1 MTRPSLIRPYDRDVA
16 FITRPELKGTFGM
29 VSSTHWLA
37 TQCGMAVLE
46 QGGNAFDA
54 AVAAGFVLQVVEP
67 HLNGLGGEVPILLW
81 DASRGRVEVIC
92 GQGPVPKAA
101 TIELIRSLGLDDIP
115 GTGLLA
121 ACVPGAFGGW
131 MALLRDHGTWRL
143 SDVMRFAIDYAE
155 AGYPVVTRI
164 ADVVAMVEGLFRE
177 HWPTS
182 AAIYLGEGRP
192 TTGSLFR
199 NPDLAATYR
208 RLVREG
214 ESANGGRESQI
225 DAALSAFYSGFI
237 AEAVERHCRTELMD
251 SSGTA
256 HRGLLA
262 GADLAEFKARHE
274 EPVTTDFEGWTIAKC
289 GPWSQGPV
297 FLQQL
302 RLLDG
307 LGLRAAGFL
316 SADHIHLVAECAKL
330 AFADREAWYAD
341 PDFAAVPLDD
351 LLARDYSASRRALVG
366 GSASLDL
373 RPGGPAGRH
382 PRLPRRS
389 GQAVAEGHW
398 TGTGAQ
404 AVGEVRGDTVHVAAA
419 DRHGNMVA
427 CTPSGG
433 WLQSSPVIAGLGF
446 CLGTRAQMLNL
457 DPDHPN
463 RLEGGKR
470 PRTTLSPSIALRDGE
485 PRLAFGTPGGDQ
497 QDQWSLEFFLAHAVF
512 GHDLQAAID
521 APMFHTAHFPSSF
534 APHDSHP
541 GSLYVESR
549 VDGAVLSELRKR
561 GHEVVEADPWSLGR
575 LCAVGRDHETGML
588 SAAAN
593 PRGAQAYAA
602 GR

>member
-1 MTRPSLIRPYDRDVA
+1 MIDGVA
-16 FITRPELKGTFGM
+16 FTTRPELKGTFGM

-37 TQCGMAVLE
+37 TQCGMVVLE
-46 QGGNAFDA
+46 LGGNAFDA

-81 DASRGRVEVIC
+81 DVSRGRAQVIC
-92 GQGPVPKAA
+92 GQGPAPKAA
-101 TIELIRSLGLDDIP
+101 SIDSIRGLGLADIP

-143 SDVMRFAIDYAE
+143 DEVMRFAIGYAG
-155 AGYPVVTRI
+155 AGHPVAPRV
-164 ADVVAMVEGLFRE
+164 ADTVSMVEPLFRE

-182 AAIYLGEGRP
+182 AAVYLGDARP
-192 TTGSLFR
+192 HAGALFR
-199 NPDLAATYR
+199 NPDLAATYS

-214 ESANGGRESQI
+214 QSARGGRESEI
-225 DAALSAFYSGFI
+225 EAALNAFYRGFVADAI
-237 AEAVERHCRTELMD
+237 DVHCRRELMD
-251 SSGTA
+251 SSGTG
-256 HRGLLA
+256 HRGLLSA
-262 GADLAEFKARHE
+262 ADLAGFVASHE
-274 EPVTTDFEGWTIAKC
+274 APLTADFESWTVAKC

-302 RLLDG
+302 RLLEG
-307 LGLRAAGFL
+307 VGLRNAGFL
-316 SADHIHLVAECAKL
+316 SADHIHLVTECAKL

-341 PDFAAVPLDD
+341 PNFAEVPLDD
-351 LLARDYSASRRALVG
+351 LISRDYAAARSALV
-366 GSASLDL
+366 SARASLEL
-373 RPGGPAGRH
+373 RPGAPGGRS
-382 PRLPRRS
+382 PRLPQPS
-389 GQAVAEGHW
+389 SQAVAEGHW
-398 TGTGAQ
+398 TGTGGQ
-404 AVGEVRGDTVHVAAA
+404 AVGEVRGDTVHVAAV

-457 DPDHPN
+457 DPEHPN

-470 PRTTLSPSIALRDGE
+470 PRTTLSPSLAMRDGE
-485 PRLAFGTPGGDQ
+485 PWLAFGTPGGDQ

-512 GHDLQAAID
+512 DHDLQSAID

-534 APHDSHP
+534 APHASEP
-541 GSLYVESR
+541 GSLYIESR
-549 VDGAVLSELRKR
+549 AGAEVLDELRGR
-561 GHEVVEADPWSLGR
+561 GHEVVDAGAWSLGR
-575 LCAVGRDHETGML
+575 MCAVGRDPGTGVL
-588 SAAAN
+588 CAGAN
-593 PRGAQAYAA
+593 PRGGLAYAA

>member
-1 MTRPSLIRPYDRDVA
+1 MASFT
-16 FITRPELKGTFGM
+16 TRPELKGTFGM

-67 HLNGLGGEVPILLW
+67 HLNGLGGEAPILLW
-81 DASRGRVEVIC
+81 DSSRCRVEVIC
-92 GQGPVPKAA
+92 GQGPAPKAA
-101 TIELIRSLGLDDIP
+101 SIELMRSLGVTDIP

-121 ACVPGAFGGW
+121 ACVPGAFGAW
-131 MALLRDHGTWRL
+131 MALLRDHGTWRIG
-143 SDVMRFAIDYAE
+143 DVMRFAIDYAGD
-155 AGYPVVTRI
+155 GYPVVPRI
-164 ADVVAMVEGLFRE
+164 ADTVAMVEELFRR

-182 AAIYLGEGRP
+182 AAVYLGAGRP
-192 TTGSLFR
+192 EPGSRFR

-214 ESANGGRESQI
+214 ESATGGRESQI
-225 DAALSAFYSGFI
+225 HAALNAFYSGFV
-237 AEAVERHCRTELMD
+237 AEAVDRHCRTELMD
-251 SSGTA
+251 SSGSP
-256 HRGLLA
+256 HRGFLT

-274 EPVTTDFEGWTIAKC
+274 DAVTTDFEGWTMAKC

-297 FLQQL
+297 LLQQL

-307 LGLRAAGFL
+307 FGLGANGFL
-316 SADHIHLVAECAKL
+316 SADHIHLVVECAKL

-341 PDFAAVPLDD
+341 PDFASVPLAD
-351 LLARDYSASRRALVG
+351 LLALDYNATRHELVAG
-366 GSASLDL
+366 RASLDL
-373 RPGGPAGRH
+373 RPGSPGGRN
-382 PRLPRRS
+382 PRLPLRS
-389 GQAVAEGHW
+389 DQVVAKGHW

-404 AVGEVRGDTVHVAAA
+404 AVGEVRGDTVHVAAV

-433 WLQSSPVIAGLGF
+433 WLQSSPVIASLGF

-470 PRTTLSPSIALRDGE
+470 PRTTLSPSLALRDGE
-485 PRLAFGTPGGDQ
+485 PTLAFGTPGGDQ

-534 APHDSHP
+534 APHDSDP
-541 GSLYVESR
+541 GSLHIEPRVEA
-549 VDGAVLSELRKR
+549 AVLADLRRR
-561 GHEVVEADPWSLGR
+561 GHDVVETDPWSLGR
-575 LCAVGRDHETGML
+575 LCAVGRDSSSGML
-588 SAAAN
+588 SAGAN
-593 PRGAQAYAA
+593 PRGGQGYAA

>member
-1 MTRPSLIRPYDRDVA
+1 
-16 FITRPELKGTFGM
+16 M

-81 DASRGRVEVIC
+81 DSSRSRVEVIC
-92 GQGPVPKAA
+92 GQGPAPKSAS
-101 TIELIRSLGLDDIP
+101 IESILALGLYDIP

-131 MALLRDHGTWRL
+131 MTLLRDHGTWGIG
-143 SDVMRFAIDYAE
+143 DVMRFAIDYAE
-155 AGYPVVTRI
+155 AGYPLAPRVAGTI
-164 ADVVAMVEGLFRE
+164 AMVEALFRE
-177 HWPTS
+177 HWPAS
-182 AAIYLGEGRP
+182 AAVYLRDGLP
-192 TTGSLFR
+192 APGSRLR

-208 RLVREG
+208 RLVRDG
-214 ESANGGRESQI
+214 EAARGGRESQI
-225 DAALSAFYSGFI
+225 DAALGAFYSGFV
-237 AEAVERHCRTELMD
+237 AGAVERHCRDEFID

-256 HRGLLA
+256 HRGLLT
-262 GADLAEFKARHE
+262 GADLAAFKARHE
-274 EPVTTDFEGWTIAKC
+274 PPVTVEFEGWTVAKC

-302 RLLDG
+302 LLLAG
-307 LGLRAAGFL
+307 AGLRTSGFL
-316 SADHIHLVAECAKL
+316 SADHVHLVTECAKL
-330 AFADREAWYAD
+330 AFADRDAWYAD
-341 PDFAAVPLDD
+341 PDFADVPLDG
-351 LLARDYSASRRALVG
+351 LLAPDYTAARRALVG
-366 GSASLDL
+366 DRASLEL
-373 RPGGPAGRH
+373 RPGSLGGRH
-382 PRLPRRS
+382 PRLPRPTA
-389 GQAVAEGHW
+389 QTVAQGHW

-404 AVGEVRGDTVHVAAA
+404 AVGEVRGDTVHVAAV

-457 DPDHPN
+457 DPLHPN
-463 RLEGGKR
+463 HIEGGKR
-470 PRTTLSPSIALRDGE
+470 PRTTLSPSLALRDGE

-512 GHDLQAAID
+512 DQGMQEAID

-534 APHDSHP
+534 APHAAEP
-541 GSLYVESR
+541 GSLYIESR
-549 VDGAVLSELRKR
+549 VEPDVLEELRRR
-561 GHEVVEADPWSLGR
+561 GHEIVDAGAWSLGR
-575 LCAVGRDHETGML
+575 LCAVGRDPETQML
-588 SAAAN
+588 FAAAN
-593 PRGAQAYAA
+593 PRGGQGYAA

>member
-1 MTRPSLIRPYDRDVA
+1 
-16 FITRPELKGTFGM
+16 M

-81 DASRGRVEVIC
+81 DSSPSRVEVIC
-92 GQGPVPKAA
+92 GQGPAPKSAS
-101 TIELIRSLGLDDIP
+101 IDSIRALGLYDIP

-131 MALLRDHGTWRL
+131 MTLLRDHGTWRIG
-143 SDVMRFAIDYAE
+143 DVMRFAIDYAE
-155 AGYPVVTRI
+155 AGYPLAPRVAGTI
-164 ADVVAMVEGLFRE
+164 AMVEALFRE
-177 HWPTS
+177 HWPPS
-182 AAIYLGEGRP
+182 AAVYLRDGLSAP
-192 TTGSLFR
+192 GSRFR

-214 ESANGGRESQI
+214 EAARGGRESQI
-225 DAALSAFYSGFI
+225 DAALGAFFSGFV
-237 AEAVERHCRTELMD
+237 ADAVERHCRDEFMD

-256 HRGLLA
+256 HRGLLT
-262 GADLAEFKARHE
+262 GADFAAFKARHE
-274 EPVTTDFEGWTIAKC
+274 PPVTVEFEGWTVAKC

-302 RLLDG
+302 LLLAG
-307 LGLRAAGFL
+307 AGLRTSGFL
-316 SADHIHLVAECAKL
+316 SADHVHLVTECAKL
-330 AFADREAWYAD
+330 AFADRDAWYAD
-341 PDFAAVPLDD
+341 PDFADVPLDG
-351 LLARDYSASRRALVG
+351 LLAPDYTAARRALVG
-366 GSASLDL
+366 DRASVEL
-373 RPGGPAGRH
+373 RPGSPGGRH
-382 PRLPRRS
+382 PRLPRPT
-389 GQAVAEGHW
+389 GQTVAQGHW

-404 AVGEVRGDTVHVAAA
+404 AVGEVRGDTVHVAAV

-457 DPDHPN
+457 DPLHPN
-463 RLEGGKR
+463 HLEGGKR
-470 PRTTLSPSIALRDGE
+470 PRTTLSPSLALRDGE

-497 QDQWSLEFFLAHAVF
+497 QDQWSLEFFLAHTVF
-512 GHDLQAAID
+512 DQDMQEAID
-521 APMFHTAHFPSSF
+521 APMFHTAHFASSF
-534 APHDSHP
+534 APHAAEP
-541 GSLYVESR
+541 GSLYIESR
-549 VDGAVLSELRKR
+549 VEPDVLEELRSR
-561 GHEVVEADPWSLGR
+561 GHEIVDAGAWSLGR
-575 LCAVGRDHETGML
+575 LCAVGRDPETQML

-593 PRGAQAYAA
+593 PRGGQGYAA